1 MSQAVNESLQLAQ
14 EIDQLLTKTVGAD
27 RAPDLDALPREL
39 KEIQKRLAPYLSPGA
54 VPDSSGAEAGA
65 GAPAVAGAA
74 AASKPIQ
81 GEVQSREDV
90 VRMINKICDYYK
102 REEPSSPVPNILK
115 RAQRLAEMDFMQI
128 INDLSPDSVKEIQ
141 RITGELP
148 KEG

>member
-1 MSQAVNESLQLAQ
+1 
-14 EIDQLLTKTVGAD
+14 LLTKTVGTD
-27 RAPDLDALPREL
+27 KAPDLDALPREL
-39 KEIQKRLAPYLSPGA
+39 KEIQKRLAPYLSPGSMPESA
-54 VPDSSGAEAGA
+54 VAETGT
-65 GAPAVAGAA
+65 GSPTTAGAA

-90 VRMINKICDYYK
+90 IRMISKICEYYK

-141 RITGELP
+141 RITGEQP
-148 KEG
+148 TEG